1 MKELIESGTGKLGL
15 VGSILG
21 TLLVAGILWLI
32 TSANS
37 TISEMKLVNYRLS
50 EVEKKIDKVDLQSVN
65 QRIDELS
72 RKFEEYKDKHP

>member
-1 MKELIESGTGKLGL
+1 MKELIESGNGKLGL
-15 VGSILG
+15 IGSILG

-32 TSANS
+32 SSANN
-37 TISEMKLVNYRLS
+37 TNSEMRLVNYRLM
-50 EVEKKIDKVDLQSVN
+50 EMEKKIDKVDLQSVN